1 MPDLEATGASSRSVV
16 RLRLFVAANSAMSA
30 LARRQFQELLAR
42 TGAARIE
49 AEIVDV
55 FEQPQLAE
63 EARVLAT
70 PMLIRPD
77 PPPGRSIIGDLG
89 DQRTVVA
96 VLGLDFID
104 LPGDPDA
111 GH

>member
-1 MPDLEATGASSRSVV
+1 
-16 RLRLFVAANSAMSA
+16 MSA
-30 LARRQFQELLAR
+30 LARRQFQELIAR
-42 TGAARIE
+42 TGAERIE
-49 AEIVDV
+49 SEIIDV
-55 FEQPQLAE
+55 FEQPELAE

-70 PMLIRPD
+70 PMVIRPD

-89 DQRTVVA
+89 DQRTVIT

-111 GH
+111 ER